1 VLHALWMG
9 EVLKLDAKGFAEVYS
24 LHAPSGVRGVPDWVV
39 TDLATE
45 GLIERGSKHP
55 YGKRFFEFQ
64 LTDAG
69 LKHLGKP
76 TKAEATKVELVNGP
90 DVRKAKRGKR

>member
-1 VLHALWMG
+1 MTGDEVLHALWMG
-9 EVLKLDAKGFAEVYS
+9 EVLKANAIYG
-24 LHAPSGVRGVPDWVV
+24 PSGQREVPEVV
-39 TDLATE
+39 VAELVCS

-76 TKAEATKVELVNGP
+76 TKAEAMKVELVSGP
-90 DVRKAKRGKR
+90 DVRKPKRGKR